1 MRVMDEWVKALHAE
15 LAGLLP
21 SGWRDATPW
30 GYPQQSELAVLAA
43 VYGAQ
48 ILPAGVAEVV
58 DHYMRA
64 RPRLMLD
71 DLRAIASATVAD
83 LAEAVGPRWGE
94 TTVLGVPVRRVAV
107 VHDIAV
113 ALVAEG
119 IVTAKQFREAV
130 AEREDHFE
138 RLMLGIRGLGPGTWE
153 SLAFEMHAKIRPNAQ
168 VVELVYRALGDSA
181 VELRAGDIDELMRR
195 TARRFAVDQR
205 VLEHALDQYFD
216 ARVR

>member
-1 MRVMDEWVKALHAE
+1 MDEWVKTLQAE
-15 LAGLLP
+15 LAGMLP
-21 SGWRDATPW
+21 AGWRDATPW
-30 GYPQQSELAVLAA
+30 GYPQQAELAVLAA

-58 DHYMRA
+58 DNYMRA

-71 DLRAIASATVAD
+71 NLRAIAEGTVAE
-83 LAEAVGPRWGE
+83 LSSAVGPRWGE

-107 VHDIAV
+107 VHAIAI

-119 IVTAKQFREAV
+119 VVTAKDFRSAV

-138 RLMLGIRGLGPGTWE
+138 RLLLGIRGLGPGTWD
-153 SLAFEMHAKIRPNAQ
+153 SLAFEMHAKVRPNAQ
-168 VVELVYRALGDSA
+168 VVELVYRALGESA
-181 VELRAGDIDELMRR
+181 VDLRIEDIDELMRR

-205 VLEHALDQYFD
+205 VLEHGLDQYFD